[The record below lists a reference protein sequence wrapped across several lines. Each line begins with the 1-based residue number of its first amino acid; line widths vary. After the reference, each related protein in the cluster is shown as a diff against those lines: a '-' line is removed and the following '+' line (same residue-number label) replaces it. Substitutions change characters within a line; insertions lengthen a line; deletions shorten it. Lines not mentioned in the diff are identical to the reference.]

1 MAGSP
6 QACCGLCNA
15 DEACAG
21 WTFLWKWPA
30 SALNCVLLEAFE
42 GVTHYEGRVT
52 RAKLPRTEGGAGAG
66 GAAGAAQQT
75 RTYIVPP
82 PLFGATGPS

>member
-1 MAGSP
+1 M
-6 QACCGLCNA
+6 
-15 DEACAG
+15 
-21 WTFLWKWPA
+21 WKWPA

-42 GVTHYEGRVT
+42 GVMHYEGRVT
-52 RAKLPRTEGGAGAG
+52 RAKVPRTGGGAGAA
-66 GAAGAAQQT
+66 GAAAAQQT